1 VRAFTGLIPLLV
13 VALCWTQDRIDAR
26 LGEHRG
32 EEEVLY
38 ISSGERV
45 RRLAAG
51 FEDLLADVYW
61 LRTVQYYGVRRAYA
75 TQTRFE
81 LLQPLVEIT
90 VTLDPRLEIAYR
102 YGAVFLA
109 EPLPAGAG
117 RPEAAVALL
126 ERGLRAM
133 PSNWRLAQQ
142 AGFFRF
148 FYLHDPAGA
157 SRVLL
162 EASRIPGAP
171 FWLRTMAADV
181 LARGGERELSRRIWT
196 TMYQQSEEGAM
207 RQNALSNLLRLD
219 ALDRI
224 DSLQAAV
231 KEFNRRAGRFPGSLD
246 ELARSGLMPAPAVD
260 PTDVPFDYHPQTG
273 MLAVSRR
280 STLWRP

>member
-1 VRAFTGLIPLLV
+1 VQNRV
-13 VALCWTQDRIDAR
+13 DAR
-26 LGEHRG
+26 LGEFRAQ
-32 EEEVLY
+32 EEVLF

-61 LRTVQYYGVRRAYA
+61 LRTVQYYGLRRAYA
-75 TQTRFE
+75 MQTRFE
-81 LLQPLVEIT
+81 LLRPLVEIT

-102 YGAVFLA
+102 YGAIFLA

-117 RPEAAVALL
+117 QPEAAVALL
-126 ERGLRAM
+126 ERGLEAM

-148 FYLHDPAGA
+148 VYLHDAEGA
-157 SRVLL
+157 SRALL

-171 FWLRTMAADV
+171 FWLQTMAADV

-196 TMYQQSEEGAM
+196 TMYQQAEEGAM
-207 RQNALSNLLRLD
+207 RQNALANLQRLD

-224 DSLQAAV
+224 DAIQAAV
-231 KEFNRRAGRFPGSLD
+231 KEFNRRAGRLPGSLG
-246 ELARSGLMPAPAVD
+246 ELAGSGLMPAPPLD
-260 PTDVPFDYHPQTG
+260 PTGVPFDYDARTG
-273 MLAVSRR
+273 MLSIPRK